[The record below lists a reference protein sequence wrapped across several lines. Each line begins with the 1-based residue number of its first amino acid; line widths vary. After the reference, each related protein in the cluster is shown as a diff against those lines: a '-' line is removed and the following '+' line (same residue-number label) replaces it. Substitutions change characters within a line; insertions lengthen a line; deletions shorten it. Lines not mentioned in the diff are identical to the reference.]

1 MKSYLHE
8 MVTSYWS
15 VKVFSFES
23 FPLYGDLMK
32 DLFLLIHFY
41 VAVEIFTSLL
51 PAYPSEVFFSLMGIC
66 T

>member
-32 DLFLLIHFY
+32 DLFLLIHFM
-41 VAVEIFTSLL
+41 LL
-51 PAYPSEVFFSLMGIC
+51 WKFSLRYYLHILAKFSFL
-66 T
+66 